1 VRKESGLFTSSELLL
16 SILSA
21 GLSAARGRRKEEKEG
36 EGVPSCQLRQ
46 YWLKIESQ
54 LVGVVES
61 KILSFAHSCQ
71 LFQGVG
77 VGLPTAFT
85 ALSDLHSHHPF

>member
-1 VRKESGLFTSSELLL
+1 MRKESGLFTSSELLL
-16 SILSA
+16 SI
-21 GLSAARGRRKEEKEG
+21 LSAARGRRKEEKEG

-61 KILSFAHSCQ
+61 KILGLAHSCQ

-85 ALSDLHSHHPF
+85 ALPDPHSHHPF